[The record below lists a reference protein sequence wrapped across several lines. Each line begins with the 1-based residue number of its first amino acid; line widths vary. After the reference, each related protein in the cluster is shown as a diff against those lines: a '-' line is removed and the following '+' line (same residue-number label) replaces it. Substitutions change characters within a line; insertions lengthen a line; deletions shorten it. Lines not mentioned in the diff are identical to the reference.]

1 MGPMKHDVME
11 TGGTADTETGQLLCP
26 IVLCNYK
33 CLFIGLFDSS
43 AFLYV
48 FILYQLE

>member
-1 MGPMKHDVME
+1 MEQDVRVA
-11 TGGTADTETGQLLCP
+11 GGTADIGTGQLLRP